1 MWRAAE
7 RANMLSPE
15 SGGPRP
21 PMMRPGIPRM
31 SNSLLLVAILLL
43 LVVEPFF
50 FGHPA
55 RQVAFDVLVSAVLI
69 AAVWAVSPRPRLL
82 VIGLAL
88 AVPAFVGRWSLYFSD
103 SRWLAA
109 LSSLF
114 ALAFFAFAAA
124 VLLWQALGGTSV
136 TADTIAGAICAYL
149 LLGVIWALVFSV
161 IEQAHPGSF
170 LVNGSPLGHAPG
182 TRHTILRQELLYLS
196 LVTLSTVG
204 YGDVVAVTAPAR
216 MLAALEAVTGQLYL
230 AVLIA
235 RLVGLHV
242 PRSDRGA

>member
-7 RANMLSPE
+7 RANMLSPG
-15 SGGPRP
+15 SGGPHP

-31 SNSLLLVAILLL
+31 SNSLLLVAILFL

-50 FGHPA
+50 FGHTLA
-55 RQVAFDVLVSAVLI
+55 RQVVFDVLVSAVLI
-69 AAVWAVSPRPRLL
+69 AAVWAVSRQPRLL

-88 AVPAFVGRWSLYFSD
+88 AMPAFVGRWPLYFAD

-114 ALAFFAFAAA
+114 ALAFLAFTAA
-124 VLLWQALGGTSV
+124 VLLWQALGGTRV

-149 LLGVIWALVFSV
+149 LLGVIWALGFSV
-161 IEQAHPGSF
+161 VEQAYPGSF
-170 LVNGSPLGHAPG
+170 LVNGYRLGHAPG
-182 TRHTILRQELLYLS
+182 ARNTILRQELLYLS
-196 LVTLSTVG
+196 FVTLSTVG
-204 YGDVVAVTAPAR
+204 YGDVVAITAPAR

-235 RLVGLHV
+235 WLVGL
-242 PRSDRGA
+242 RASRGA